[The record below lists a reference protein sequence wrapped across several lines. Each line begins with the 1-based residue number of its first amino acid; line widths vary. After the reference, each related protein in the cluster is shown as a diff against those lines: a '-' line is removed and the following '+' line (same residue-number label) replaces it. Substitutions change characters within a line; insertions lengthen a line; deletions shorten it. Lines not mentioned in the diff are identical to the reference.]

1 VELDVELRTVSKS
14 FDVVVA
20 VDGIDLGVR
29 KG

>member
-1 VELDVELRTVSKS
+1 MELDVELRTVSKS
-14 FDVVVA
+14 FDDVVA

>member
-1 VELDVELRTVSKS
+1 VELDVELRAVSKS
-14 FDVVVA
+14 FDDVVA